1 MPPTVARNKNMSD
14 DNPRKARR
22 IVIKVAL
29 FFVVFAALYLT
40 GFVVAVK
47 LGPGLSPPISTV
59 LSVVYWPLIK
69 ADENN
74 IEPFNSAIEWLRHGP
89 KPQSGS
95 GKTMTTPSAPPLPS
109 R

>member
-14 DNPRKARR
+14 DKARR

-29 FFVVFAALYLT
+29 YFVVFAALYLT

-89 KPQSGS
+89 KPPSGS
-95 GKTMTTPSAPPLPS
+95 GKTMTTPSAPPPPS

>member
-1 MPPTVARNKNMSD
+1 MSD
-14 DNPRKARR
+14 DNPRKSRH
-22 IVIKVAL
+22 VVMKVAI
-29 FFVVFAALYLT
+29 FFVVFVALYLT

-59 LSVVYWPLIK
+59 LEFVYWPLIK

-89 KPQSGS
+89 KPPPAN
-95 GKTMTTPSAPPLPS
+95 GKTMTTPSAPASPS

>member
-1 MPPTVARNKNMSD
+1 MHPTVARNKSMSD
-14 DNPRKARR
+14 DKILKARH
-22 IVIKVAL
+22 VAAKVAIS
-29 FFVVFAALYLT
+29 FVAFVALYLT

-69 ADENN
+69 CDENN
-74 IEPFNSAIEWLRHGP
+74 IEPFNGIIEWLRHGP
-89 KPQSGS
+89 KPPSGS
-95 GKTMTTPSAPPLPS
+95 GKTMTTPSAPALPS

>member
-1 MPPTVARNKNMSD
+1 MSD
-14 DNPRKARR
+14 ENPRKAGHV
-22 IVIKVAL
+22 VIKVAL

-69 ADENN
+69 ADESN
-74 IEPFNSAIEWLRHGP
+74 IEPFHSAIERLRHGP
-89 KPQSGS
+89 KPPSGG
-95 GKTMTTPSAPPLPS
+95 GKTMTTPSAPPPS
-109 R
+109 